1 MAETGYTKGVP
12 RRKTMEINEPVSPK
26 KDKTWIWILA
36 GAVILCMCLVVVAGG
51 VGAYMY
57 LNQRPA
63 EIAPLPEEQPPLQPS
78 VETVVVEPYEPS
90 PADTTRTL
98 AGLAPNY
105 QGSTVP
111 GVHSWEVSVSS
122 SQPVAIYFGWCTTTP
137 AILEQNFE
145 HIQFLIDVDDEPV
158 DVGSL
163 YVYNESLSDQ
173 VCRAIVGIVRQW
185 PLGEHI
191 IRVNMHF
198 DAAINDGMGDYPAG
212 DYVDIFNV
220 TVTP

>member
-1 MAETGYTKGVP
+1 
-12 RRKTMEINEPVSPK
+12 MEINEPVPPKEPNELVPSK

-36 GAVILCMCLVVVAGG
+36 GAVVLCLCLVVVAGG
-51 VGAYMY
+51 VGLYVY
-57 LNQRPA
+57 LNLRPA
-63 EIAPLPEEQPPLQPS
+63 EVAPLPEEVPSFQPS
-78 VETVVVEPYEPS
+78 TETVVVEPYEPT
-90 PADTTRTL
+90 PADPYPTL
-98 AGLAPNY
+98 AGLIPNY
-105 QGSTVP
+105 QGSSAP
-111 GVHSWEVSVSS
+111 GVHSWNVSVSS

-137 AILEQNFE
+137 VILDQNFE

-163 YVYNESLSDQ
+163 YVYNESLSGQ

-212 DYVDIFNV
+212 DYVDVFNV

>member
-1 MAETGYTKGVP
+1 
-12 RRKTMEINEPVSPK
+12 MEINEPVPPKEPNELVPSK

-36 GAVILCMCLVVVAGG
+36 GAVVLCLCLVVVAGG
-51 VGAYMY
+51 VGLYVY

-63 EIAPLPEEQPPLQPS
+63 ADVAPLPEEQPPLQPS
-78 VETVVVEPYEPS
+78 AETVVVEPYEPT

-98 AGLAPNY
+98 AGLVPNY
-105 QGSTVP
+105 QGSSAP
-111 GVHSWEVSVSS
+111 GVHTWEVSVSS
-122 SQPVAIYFGWCTTTP
+122 SQPVAIYFGWCTSTP

-163 YVYNESLSDQ
+163 YVYNESYSDQ
-173 VCRAIVGIVRQW
+173 VCRAVVGIVRQW
-185 PLGEHI
+185 PLGEHV
-191 IRVNMHF
+191 IRVNMRF
-198 DAAINDGMGDYPAG
+198 DAAINDGMGDYLAG
-212 DYVDIFNV
+212 DYVDVFNV